1 MEMAAAVQWWRCLQA
16 MKEMSQASSEMGA
29 MSFDNPMPVVPTGQ
43 TTEDQ
48 CLGFGFRV
56 QVVLSG
62 LGGLGIV

>member
-1 MEMAAAVQWWRCLQA
+1 